1 MLQYLPFLR
10 PDYEGLEDF
19 NRHELAGLCTL
30 DITYI
35 PPKFKGE
42 KNRRF
47 LKYFGFCEIR
57 SKFSGHGKQIRS
69 NFATY
74 FFIFSVKIKLLPSI
88 FFSDAEGTYPNDVS
102 SKNM

>member
-1 MLQYLPFLR
+1 MAKKLLQCLPFLR

-19 NRHELAGLCTL
+19 NRHELTVFCTL

-35 PPKFKGE
+35 AQKFKEE

-57 SKFSGHGKQIRS
+57 SKF
-69 NFATY
+69 
-74 FFIFSVKIKLLPSI
+74 
-88 FFSDAEGTYPNDVS
+88 
-102 SKNM
+102 